1 MKSKKEILER
11 GVIALVILAI
21 FIILFSVKTIDNR
34 KPLNMIYISKSI
46 DENNEFWM
54 RYFQEQRWQQKNIT
68 LI

>member
-34 KPLNMIYISKSI
+34 KPLNMIYISI
-46 DENNEFWM
+46 FNNILW
-54 RYFQEQRWQQKNIT
+54 
-68 LI
+68 